1 MSRGFVR
8 EDDQEEI
15 PLVQP
20 RAHLPEDETNW
31 VTTTGFNALLVER
44 EELLNEIKNLKISN
58 ENERRI
64 AINHIN
70 SKLVLLED
78 RISSAK
84 IIDLQKQPP
93 EIVRFGATI
102 TLKIGTEIKLQQY
115 QIVGVD
121 EANIRENK
129 ISFISPIARLLIN
142 KKIGDKAVLK
152 LANGKRIFEIIKIDY

>member
-20 RAHLPEDETNW
+20 RAHLPEGESNW
-31 VTTTGFNALLVER
+31 VTTAGMKALLVEK
-44 EELLNEIKNLKISN
+44 EDLLNEIKNLKISN

-64 AINHIN
+64 VINHIN
-70 SKLVLLED
+70 SKLALLEE

-84 IIDLQKQPP
+84 IIDLQIQPP
-93 EIVRFGATI
+93 DIVRFGATI
-102 TLKIGTEIKLQQY
+102 TLKIGTKIKLQKY

-121 EANIRENK
+121 EANIREHK
-129 ISFISPIARLLIN
+129 ISFISPIAQLLIN
-142 KKIGDKAVLK
+142 KKIGDQAVLK
-152 LANGKRIFEIIKIDY
+152 LANGERIFEIIKIEY

>member
-31 VTTTGFNALLVER
+31 VTTAGFNALLVER

>member
-15 PLVQP
+15 PFVQP
-20 RAHLPEDETNW
+20 RAHLPENESNW
-31 VTTTGFNALLVER
+31 VTNSGMNALLVEK

-84 IIDLQKQPP
+84 IIDLKKQPP

-102 TLKIGTEIKLQQY
+102 TLKIGTDIKPQKY

-129 ISFISPIARLLIN
+129 ISFISPIAQLLIN
-142 KKIGDKAVLK
+142 KKVGDTAVLK
-152 LANGKRIFEIIKIDY
+152 LANGERIFEIIKIEY